1 MNAKRRDLQFPLR
14 EMGHSPTAPR
24 TSNSVWYLALAVLL
38 LTCILEPTR
47 LLAQE
52 KGVVRGIILEKGKS
66 QRVSD
71 VTISNMRTKQGT
83 ASDLKGEFALP
94 VQVGDSL
101 QITKI
106 GYQPLKT
113 QINTLSEILLEL
125 TPTSIRLDA
134 VSIEQE
140 SKDQRMQEILDGYRK
155 QGIYS
160 QGKPKVTG
168 YIFQPITS
176 LYERFSKSGRQ
187 ARRFRSYMDF
197 ESQALV
203 VDRLFSA
210 YKVGNLTGLNGKD
223 LLNFMQIYRPS
234 FEEAQFWTEYDVTFY
249 VKQSLAQ
256 FEADGRPEPQRLPKI
271 PIPPQ
276 QK

>member
-1 MNAKRRDLQFPLR
+1 MNSNQRDLLFPLR
-14 EMGHSPTAPR
+14 EMGHSPMLPSS
-24 TSNSVWYLALAVLL
+24 SNSVWYLVVAVFLL
-38 LTCILEPTR
+38 LFALVPAQLT
-47 LLAQE
+47 AQE
-52 KGVVRGIILEKGKS
+52 KGVIRGIILEKGSS
-66 QRVSD
+66 QRVSN
-71 VTISNMRTKQGT
+71 VTISNMRTKRGT
-83 ASDLKGEFALP
+83 ASDLRGEFALE

-101 QITKI
+101 MLTKI

-113 QINTLSEILLEL
+113 EINTLSEILLEL
-125 TPTSIRLDA
+125 TPSSIRLDA
-134 VSIEQE
+134 VSIDQE
-140 SKDQRMQEILDGYRK
+140 SKDQRMQEILDGYRR
-155 QGIYS
+155 QGNYS
-160 QGKPKVTG
+160 QGKPKVMG

-203 VDRLFSA
+203 VDRIFSA
-210 YKVGNLTGLNGKD
+210 YKVGNLTGLSGKD
-223 LLNFMQIYRPS
+223 LLNFMQIYRPT
-234 FEEAQFWTEYDVTFY
+234 FEQAEFWNDYDVAFY
-249 VKQSLAQ
+249 VKQSLAK